1 MKRFILILSFLFLFG
16 LGAIAQKAK
25 VFDVRNGG
33 TTNTTIE
40 YLDAA
45 SKQAVI
51 DAFCAE
57 GSYNGVDKDGNS
69 ITKQQFFH
77 RELTAIISE
86 KVRRNRHRIA
96 ESQKPPVDESDL
108 P

>member
-1 MKRFILILSFLFLFG
+1 MRRSIFTLLVVASFG

-25 VFDVRNGG
+25 IFDVRNGG
-33 TTNTTIE
+33 ATSTVIE
-40 YLDAA
+40 YPDAA

-51 DAFCAE
+51 DAFCDL
-57 GSYNGVDKDGNS
+57 GSYNGTDKDGNP

-77 RELTAIISE
+77 RELTAIMAE
-86 KVRRNRHRIA
+86 KVKRNRHRIA
-96 ESQKPPVDESDL
+96 EAQKPAVDESDL

>member
-1 MKRFILILSFLFLFG
+1 MKQLVLILFFVCLLGFG
-16 LGAIAQKAK
+16 VVAQKVK
-25 VFDVRNGG
+25 IFDVRNGG
-33 TTNTTIE
+33 ATSTIIE
-40 YLDAA
+40 YPDAA

-51 DAFCAE
+51 DAFCDL
-57 GSYNGVDKDGNS
+57 GSYSGVDKDGNP

-86 KVRRNRHRIA
+86 KVKRNRHRIA
-96 ESQKPPVDESDL
+96 ESQKPAVDESDL

>member
-1 MKRFILILSFLFLFG
+1 MRRFIFTLLVIASFG
-16 LGAIAQKAK
+16 LAAVAQKAK
-25 VFDVRNGG
+25 IFDVRNGG
-33 TTNTTIE
+33 ATSTTIE
-40 YLDAA
+40 YPDAA

-57 GSYNGVDKDGNS
+57 GSYNGVDKDGNP

-77 RELTAIISE
+77 RELTTIISE
-86 KVRRNRHRIA
+86 KVKRNRHRIA
-96 ESQKPPVDESDL
+96 ESQKPVVDESDL